1 MTLVESTE
9 VVVPLERAVLG
20 TGLPV
25 ATCNDTVFEC
35 AVVQHGQVKAAPI
48 PRHQSRRIAIDALEK
63 PSDQLAFARFEITQ
77 TPNLQGVTTTQN
89 ARDRHDAMLLVRQKL
104 ATAMLARMRKHGF
117 GNLTIREPL
126 EAKYATP
133 QLEIGN
139 CFNIEN

>member
-1 MTLVESTE
+1 
-9 VVVPLERAVLG
+9 
-20 TGLPV
+20 
-25 ATCNDTVFEC
+25 
-35 AVVQHGQVKAAPI
+35 
-48 PRHQSRRIAIDALEK
+48 
-63 PSDQLAFARFEITQ
+63 
-77 TPNLQGVTTTQN
+77 
-89 ARDRHDAMLLVRQKL
+89 MLLVRQKL